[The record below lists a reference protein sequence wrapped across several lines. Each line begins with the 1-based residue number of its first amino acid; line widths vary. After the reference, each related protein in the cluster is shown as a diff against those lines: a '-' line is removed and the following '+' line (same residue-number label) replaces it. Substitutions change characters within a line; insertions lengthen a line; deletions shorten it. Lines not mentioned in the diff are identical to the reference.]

1 MVCQLLLALV
11 VLFIGFLFYKKFS
24 EPDADGVEIVG
35 VLFSVTIA
43 GMMVFDAGTA
53 HGKSLA
59 ELAAKPERKAI
70 EEQIKKL
77 DEEKKLLEAKK
88 DSLK

>member
-11 VLFIGFLFYKKFS
+11 VLFIGFLFYREFN
-24 EPDADGVEIVG
+24 EPSSDGVEIVG
-35 VLFSVTIA
+35 TLFAVTIA
-43 GMMVFDAGTA
+43 GTMVFDAGLTQ
-53 HGKSLA
+53 GKSVA